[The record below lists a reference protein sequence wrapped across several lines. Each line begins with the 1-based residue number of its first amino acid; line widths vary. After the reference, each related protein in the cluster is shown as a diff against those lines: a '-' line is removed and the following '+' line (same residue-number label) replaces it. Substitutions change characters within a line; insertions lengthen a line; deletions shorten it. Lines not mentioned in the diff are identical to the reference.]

1 MMSGPIDQNF
11 QAPVP
16 VVVHLSG
23 SRRGTTQRLRGRTL
37 RIGTA
42 SEAEIHVAGEPVAEH
57 HATLSLRG
65 STYGIRAETGRAVWV
80 NGDRVEVL
88 TLQSGD
94 VIEIGAEGPVLR
106 FRLYPPGSP
115 AFKSLAE
122 VFADCIDCAR
132 LAAPTFPARAAVLV
146 GGAMRELTTQT
157 SWRVR
162 GGLIAFLVMAVAGVV
177 VLAWQNRALEEQ
189 HMRVVGLQELL
200 EETEQRFITPEDL
213 ETMLGGIDK
222 RLSST
227 SARVDTLVARSGGPG
242 RVIATSS
249 KSVVYLQGAF
259 GFIEEGTGR
268 PLRYVGPVTDG
279 EPIRTPFGG
288 TAVTLEGEGP
298 VVEVVFTGTAFVAST
313 DGLLLTNHHVAAPW
327 LYDETAKSI
336 AAQGL
341 RPVLRRFMGYLP
353 GLNNP
358 FPVRL
363 VRASAEADLAVL
375 QCTGATRLVP
385 PLPLSAVPPRPGDD
399 VVVIGY
405 PTGIRA
411 IMARA
416 DKAFVEELRARDV
429 WSVWEVASRLAARGD
444 VTPLATRGIVGQVTS
459 RAVVYDAETA
469 AGGSGAPVL
478 DLDGNVVA
486 INGSVLVDFGGSNLG
501 VPALHAVQLLEEG
514 ARPHRRSP

>member
-1 MMSGPIDQNF
+1 MRGSGPIDQNI

-23 SRRGTTQRLRGRTL
+23 SRRETTQRLRGRTL

-42 SEAEIHVAGEPVAEH
+42 SEAEIHVAGEPVAGH

-65 STYGIRAETGRAVWV
+65 STYGIRAETGRAIWV
-80 NGDRVEVL
+80 NGDPVDVL

-94 VIEIGAEGPVLR
+94 VIEIGTGGPVLR

-132 LAAPTFPARAAVLV
+132 LAPTFPARAAVLL
-146 GGAMRELTTQT
+146 GGAVRELTTQT

-162 GGLIAFLVMAVAGVV
+162 GGFIGIVVLAVTGVV
-177 VLAWQNRALEEQ
+177 VLASQNRALEEQ
-189 HMRVVGLQELL
+189 QMRVVGLEELL
-200 EETEQRFITPEDL
+200 EKTEQRFITPENL
-213 ETMLGGIDK
+213 ETVIGGIDR

-227 SARVDTLVARSGGPG
+227 SARVDTLAARSGGLG

-249 KSVVYLQGAF
+249 KSVVYLQGAY

-268 PLRYVGPVTDG
+268 PLRYVRLGTDG
-279 EPIRTPFGG
+279 EPFRTPFGS
-288 TAVTLEGEGP
+288 TAVTFEGEGP
-298 VVEVVFTGTAFVAST
+298 VAEVVFSGTAFVANT
-313 DGLLLTNHHVAAPW
+313 DGFLLTNHHVAAPW
-327 LYDETAKSI
+327 VYDEMSKSI

-385 PLPLSAVPPRPGDD
+385 PLPLRPVPPRPGDD

-429 WSVWEVASRLAARGD
+429 QSVWEVAGRLAAHGD
-444 VTPLATRGIVGQVTS
+444 VSPLSTRGIVGQVTP

-486 INGSVLVDFGGSNLG
+486 INGSVLVEFGGSNLG
-501 VPALHAVQLLEEG
+501 VPALHAVRLLEEA
-514 ARPHRRSP
+514 ARPHR